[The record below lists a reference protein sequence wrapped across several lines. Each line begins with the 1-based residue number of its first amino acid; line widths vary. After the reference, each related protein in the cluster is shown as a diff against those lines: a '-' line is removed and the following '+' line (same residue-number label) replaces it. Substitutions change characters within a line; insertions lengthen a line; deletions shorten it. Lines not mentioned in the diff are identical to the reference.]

1 MRAEDGRRVTA
12 DINAQTLTE
21 GDQLNCHPFLGEE
34 GESSVHAARQASE
47 QQAVAGGRTEAVT
60 R

>member
-1 MRAEDGRRVTA
+1 MTA